1 MTDFA
6 VNTHGLSRYGHR
18 YQSFADDIIS
28 VTVSRTKVECRAG
41 DSFNGLLALVKPV
54 VNELAEDFG
63 NHYDKLQKVV
73 HGTGVSLVSVADHY
87 AKQDDAA
94 ARAADAGAA
103 RVGHQDDAPISAAG
117 GGSFQATYPAGQCYA
132 AAPDPSQ
139 EIRDDMDID
148 VKAIDWV
155 FNKFTGHHITEPID
169 HVIGNWTALTAC
181 GNTWGDIHDAL
192 DQHGEDI
199 LANRA
204 PIDRVW
210 DGNAAA
216 TFKEY
221 ATRLGNGFKGEAA
234 APAAIKLAMQ
244 QAAEEWEKLYKQA
257 VDLLQSVIH
266 EVEVGAAFLAA
277 AWWCGAGEAMAAKKC
292 EEALVAFYRAYKIA
306 KAIHQVVT
314 GLNVAVNG
322 LKKLAKLD
330 YLIHHIPGTIDQ
342 KIDEIKDQ
350 LDDYGDLASALLH
363 LGDAVTEPTTKYG
376 GPHDP
381 GIS

>member
-1 MTDFA
+1 MVDFD
-6 VNTHGLSRYGHR
+6 VKPQGLSRYGHK

-28 VTVSRTKVECRAG
+28 VTVSRTKVECRAN
-41 DSFNGLLALVKPV
+41 DSFNGLLTLVKPV
-54 VNELAEDFG
+54 VNELAQDFG
-63 NHYDKLQKVV
+63 NHYEKLQNVV
-73 HGTGVSLVSVADHY
+73 HGTGVSLVSVANHY

-94 ARAADAGAA
+94 AAAADAGAA
-103 RVGHQDDAPISAAG
+103 RVGHQKDTPIGADG
-117 GGSFQATYPAGQCYA
+117 GGGFQATYPAGKCYA
-132 AAPDPSQ
+132 ASPDPSQ
-139 EIRDDMDID
+139 EIRDDMDVD

-169 HVIGNWTALTAC
+169 DVIGNWTALTAC
-181 GNTWGDIHDAL
+181 AYTWGDIHDAL

-210 DGNAAA
+210 DGNAAV

-221 ATRLGNGFKGEAA
+221 GTRLGNGFKGEAA
-234 APAAIKLAMQ
+234 APAAIKLALEN
-244 QAAEEWEKLYKQA
+244 AAKEWENLYKQA

-266 EVEVGAAFLAA
+266 DVEIGAAFLAA
-277 AWWCGAGEAMAAKKC
+277 AWWCGAGEAVAAKKC

-306 KAIHQVVT
+306 KAIHQVIT

-330 YLIHHIPGTIDQ
+330 KMLHDIPGTIDQ
-342 KIDEIKDQ
+342 KIQEIKKQ
-350 LDDYGDLASALLH
+350 VDDYGDLASALLH
-363 LGDAVTEPTTKYG
+363 LGDAANEPTKKYG
-376 GPHDP
+376 GPDAP